1 MFQVTV
7 TVFLNVGISNIYK
20 ELFLNDN
27 MLLRTSHV
35 TSFQP
40 ITLVSAKLLTVEEPI
55 KPVAAQH
62 LSLQVA
68 QLRRQHLWE
77 LEY

>member
-1 MFQVTV
+1 M
-7 TVFLNVGISNIYK
+7 FLNIGISNIYK

-35 TSFQP
+35 ISFQP

-55 KPVAAQH
+55 NPGGAQH
-62 LSLQVA
+62 LCL
-68 QLRRQHLWE
+68 
-77 LEY
+77 

>member
-1 MFQVTV
+1 M
-7 TVFLNVGISNIYK
+7 FLNIGISNIYK

-35 TSFQP
+35 ISFQP

-55 KPVAAQH
+55 NPVGAQH
-62 LSLQVA
+62 LCLQVA
-68 QLRRQHLWE
+68 LRSGGSTCGN
-77 LEY
+77 